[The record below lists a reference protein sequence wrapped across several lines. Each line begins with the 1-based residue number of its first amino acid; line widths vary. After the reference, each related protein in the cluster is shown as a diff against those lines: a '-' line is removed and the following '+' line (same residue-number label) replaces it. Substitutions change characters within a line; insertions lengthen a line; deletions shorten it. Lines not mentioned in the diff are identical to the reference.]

1 MTNLDLLALDKA
13 LNSLD
18 TFKFDGVTT
27 WKLAKNLRKVRTA
40 AGDLK
45 TAQQKLIAKH
55 ANGSKQLAQDSDEG
69 RAYLEEWGALLD
81 GTTEF
86 EPHKLKL
93 AELRVGDGTD
103 KVTTPDGQRV
113 DSCPTN
119 AIPAGVLAALEPI
132 IEE

>member
-18 TFKFDGVTT
+18 AFKFDGTTT
-27 WKLAKNLRKVRTA
+27 WKLAKNIRKVRTA

-45 TAQQKLIAKH
+45 VAQQKLITKH
-55 ANGSKQLAQDSDEG
+55 MNGSKTLQQDTPEG
-69 RAYLEEWGALLD
+69 RAYLEEWGAYLD
-81 GTTEF
+81 GTTDF

-103 KVTTPDGQRV
+103 KLTTPDGQRV
-113 DSCPTN
+113 DSHPTN
-119 AIPAGVLAALEPI
+119 AIAPAVLAALEPI